1 MSEFR
6 HACMPI
12 FVRIFIVVAMHR
24 IVVAMH
30 RMQLQQLE
38 HHDDCSQRFS
48 PSSSP
53 PHGLPPRLLAA
64 TAGLPPHRW

>member
-12 FVRIFIVVAMHR
+12 FVRIFIA
-24 IVVAMH
+24 VAMH

-38 HHDDCSQRFS
+38 HHGDCSQRFS